1 MEASTTV
8 QTKTRVMVA
17 VDESDWSSYA
27 LTWALDHLFINAP
40 STVEGSEAEAAMVT
54 LVHVTQPF
62 QHIVYP
68 LGPAGATYYV
78 SASVMESV
86 KKAQDES
93 SAAILSRALQICKDR
108 MVKAE
113 AVHLTGDPKDMICQ
127 ATEKMHVDLLVVG
140 SRGLGMVKRAFL
152 GSVSNYCAHH
162 AACPVMIVKPPR
174 GSGPKVSVSSSK

>member
-1 MEASTTV
+1 METSTTV

-17 VDESDWSSYA
+17 VDERDWSSYL

-40 STVEGSEAEAAMVT
+40 STVEGSEAEAGMVT
-54 LVHVTQPF
+54 LIHVTQPF

-108 MVKAE
+108 MVGRHNFYLMSFCVWKC
-113 AVHLTGDPKDMICQ
+113 K
-127 ATEKMHVDLLVVG
+127 LLVL
-140 SRGLGMVKRAFL
+140 RFI
-152 GSVSNYCAHH
+152 
-162 AACPVMIVKPPR
+162 IVH
-174 GSGPKVSVSSSK
+174 SC